1 MSLTLIYKGKN
12 VSFEM
17 SMRKAQWLTAAL
29 VGGVGLFWLVQDAI
43 DQNSETKH
51 VQQQLLEA
59 QLEYSSERE
68 ELAKLKQQAEHQ
80 LSALTLKL
88 GEIKGQVNRL
98 DAFAARLGEQ
108 AKIPQEEF
116 NFESN
121 VFAGGPTSDTAQ
133 DVLADG
139 ENLFSQMDEMLVKLD
154 GQERKMAVLESIL
167 MNTHIEE
174 EIFISGRPISK
185 GWLSSYYGVRK
196 DPFNGM
202 PAMHKGVDFAG
213 EEGASVV
220 ATGSGVVTW
229 ADSRFGYGNLVE
241 IDHGDGVVTRY
252 GHNKEL
258 LVKVGEI
265 VSKGQQISLMG
276 STGRSTGP
284 HVHYEVMKNGKQID
298 PLPYI
303 YRKAN

>member
-17 SMRKAQWLTAAL
+17 SLRKAQWLTAAV
-29 VGGVGLFWLVQDAI
+29 VGGVSLFWLVQNVL
-43 DQNSETKH
+43 DQNSETKQ
-51 VQQQLLEA
+51 VRQQLLAA
-59 QLEYSSERE
+59 QEEYSTEKEQLNRI
-68 ELAKLKQQAEHQ
+68 KLQAEHQ

-88 GEIKGQVNRL
+88 GEMKGQINRL

-108 AKIPQEEF
+108 AEIPSEEF
-116 NFESN
+116 NFDSDTA
-121 VFAGGPTSDTAQ
+121 AGGPSTDTAV
-133 DVLADG
+133 DVTANADD
-139 ENLFSQMDEMLVKLD
+139 LLLQMDEMLHKLD

-185 GWLSSYYGVRK
+185 GWLSSYYGIRK
-196 DPFNGM
+196 DPFNGL
-202 PAMHKGVDFAG
+202 PTMHKGVDFAG
-213 EEGASVV
+213 EEGAPVL

-241 IDHGDGVVTRY
+241 IDHGDGVITRY

-258 LVKVGEI
+258 LVAVGEL

-284 HVHYEVMKNGKQID
+284 HVHYEVLKNGKQID

>member
-1 MSLTLIYKGKN
+1 
-12 VSFEM
+12 
-17 SMRKAQWLTAAL
+17 
-29 VGGVGLFWLVQDAI
+29 
-43 DQNSETKH
+43 
-51 VQQQLLEA
+51 
-59 QLEYSSERE
+59 
-68 ELAKLKQQAEHQ
+68 
-80 LSALTLKL
+80 
-88 GEIKGQVNRL
+88 
-98 DAFAARLGEQ
+98 
-108 AKIPQEEF
+108 
-116 NFESN
+116 
-121 VFAGGPTSDTAQ
+121 
-133 DVLADG
+133 
-139 ENLFSQMDEMLVKLD
+139 
-154 GQERKMAVLESIL
+154 MAVLESIL

-174 EIFISGRPISK
+174 EIFISGRPIQK
-185 GWLSSYYGVRK
+185 GWLSSYYGIRK

-213 EEGASVV
+213 EEGAAVL

-229 ADSRFGYGNLVE
+229 SDSRFGYGNLIE

-265 VSKGQQISLMG
+265 VNKGQQISLMG

-284 HVHYEVMKNGKQID
+284 HVHYEVLKNGKQID

>member
-17 SMRKAQWLTAAL
+17 SMRKAQWLTAAV
-29 VGGVGLFWLVQDAI
+29 VGGVGLFWLINSAI
-43 DQNSETKH
+43 DKNSETQH
-51 VQQQLLEA
+51 VREQLIAA
-59 QLEYSSERE
+59 QREYSEEKE
-68 ELAKLKQQAEHQ
+68 ELAKIKQQAQHQ

-98 DAFAARLGEQ
+98 DAFAARLGDQ
-108 AKIPQEEF
+108 ANIPEEEF
-116 NFESN
+116 NFQSTS
-121 VFAGGPTSDTAQ
+121 FAGGPTVTTAQ
-133 DVLADG
+133 DVTADVD
-139 ENLFSQMDEMLVKLD
+139 NLLSQMDEMLFKLD

-174 EIFISGRPISK
+174 EIFISGRPIKK
-185 GWLSSYYGVRK
+185 GWLSSYYGIRK
-196 DPFNGM
+196 DPFTRL

-213 EEGASVV
+213 EEGAPVV

-252 GHNKEL
+252 GHNKTL
-258 LVKVGEI
+258 LVAVGEV

-284 HVHYEVMKNGKQID
+284 HVHYEVLKNGKQID

>member
-17 SMRKAQWLTAAL
+17 SLRKAQWVTASIVSGFAL
-29 VGGVGLFWLVQDAI
+29 IWLVQGAI
-43 DQNSETKH
+43 DQNGETKH
-51 VQQQLLEA
+51 VKEQLVAAQEEYSDEKQQLI
-59 QLEYSSERE
+59 R
-68 ELAKLKQQAEHQ
+68 LKQQTEHQ

-98 DAFAARLGEQ
+98 DAFAARLGQQ
-108 AKIPQEEF
+108 AEIPQEEF
-116 NFESN
+116 NFENST
-121 VFAGGPTSDTAQ
+121 FAGGPSATSVE
-133 DVLADG
+133 DVAANAED
-139 ENLFSQMDEMLVKLD
+139 LFSQMDEMLVKLD
-154 GQERKMAVLESIL
+154 GQERRMAVLESIL

-174 EIFISGRPISK
+174 EIFISGRPIQK

-196 DPFNGM
+196 DPFTGM
-202 PAMHKGVDFAG
+202 PAMHKGLDFAG
-213 EEGASVV
+213 EEGAAVL

-229 ADSRFGYGNLVE
+229 ADNRFGYGNLVE

-265 VSKGQQISLMG
+265 VNKGQKISLMG

-284 HVHYEVMKNGKQID
+284 HVHYEVLQNGKQID

-303 YRKAN
+303 YRKAD